1 MTVRK
6 ENENRLT
13 GSEVNNKGDVKNG
26 WAEIYRERAREKERE
41 IVLPLVG
48 LRISRQFCVVT
59 FQHGSQI
66 STATPT

>member
-26 WAEIYRERAREKERE
+26 WAEIYRERAREKDR
-41 IVLPLVG
+41 V
-48 LRISRQFCVVT
+48 
-59 FQHGSQI
+59 
-66 STATPT
+66 STIGCK